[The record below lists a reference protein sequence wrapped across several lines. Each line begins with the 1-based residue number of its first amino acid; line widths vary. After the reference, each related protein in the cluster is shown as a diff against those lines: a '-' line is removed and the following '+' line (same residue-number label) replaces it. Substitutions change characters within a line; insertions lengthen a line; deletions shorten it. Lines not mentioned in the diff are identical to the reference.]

1 MDRKWKNYLS
11 VMFFAFFGGAVRAW
25 LNSLWS
31 FTGTMVVNV
40 VGCFLLAFLTYFFIN
55 YREGRDWLATGL
67 STGFVGAFTTF
78 STFQLETL
86 KQIQSGKISDSLIY
100 FFVSLIVGLI
110 FAFLG
115 MLVGNKVGEKLGD
128 KA

>member
-1 MDRKWKNYLS
+1 MNKSWENYLS
-11 VMFFAFFGGAVRAW
+11 VAIFAFFGGALRAW

-31 FTGTMVVNV
+31 FAGTMFVNI

-86 KQIQSGKISDSLIY
+86 KQLQAGQISNSLIY
-100 FFVSLIVGLI
+100 FFVSLVIGLL

-115 MLVGNKVGEKLGD
+115 MVAGDKVGEKLGE